1 MNAACA
7 QPLLIPVRLKIT
19 PEETGVLRRVQTQ
32 LAEMGI
38 EIVLDAQHVTI
49 RAVPLPLRQQ
59 NLQILIPELIGYL
72 AQQSVFE
79 PGNIAQWIA
88 RNLISE
94 HPQWSMAQAITLL
107 ADVERLCPQLVK
119 APPGGLLQP
128 VDLHSVMNA
137 LKHE

>member
-1 MNAACA
+1 M
-7 QPLLIPVRLKIT
+7 
-19 PEETGVLRRVQTQ
+19 
-32 LAEMGI
+32 
-38 EIVLDAQHVTI
+38 TI
-49 RAVPLPLRQQ
+49 RAIAFTLTPTKFT
-59 NLQILIPELIGYL
+59 NLDSELIGYG
-72 AQQSVFE
+72 AAIRIRAE
-79 PGNIAQWIA
+79 RIAQWIA